1 MMRKLLPA
9 ASAVVLVVVMIACES
24 NRGPLA
30 PTSPSVFPAGGSAT
44 LMPAIADPGLPQE
57 EVTLKA
63 TQPALVTPADTAI
76 VNEPAAVLTVANP
89 QSRFV
94 SAVFFIRFEVWD
106 LSGAPQP
113 VLIHSAIATQ
123 GAGSTDYTLPE
134 AVLQDTTVYA
144 WRARAER
151 NGAVGPWSG
160 VFGFTTV
167 FVRIDPPVPLVP
179 IGGVVVS
186 TLFPIFT
193 VANGAV
199 TGDAGTVLIEVEVSV
214 DPNFNSVVEVARTT
228 MRDRGETNISLRT
241 ALQLDTLYFWRA
253 RGTNEDLPITAVLP
267 NMPPPQAGA
276 LIQTVTEVMSDW
288 SSTETFR
295 TPEMVVTST
304 PPASGGGGNFTP
316 GGSVGAPF
324 TTSGGDPP
332 NLAGVVQQI
341 AAQNPGALS
350 NSCPEEG
357 GNFEL
362 MDRVVEALRA
372 IDGRWAYNCKR
383 GDCNSL
389 SVDVISYY
397 RGSGNPNGS
406 TDVSLIDIIFQVCG
420 EGANPQPTWIDVTDE
435 THEAGAIGRW
445 IYPR

>member
-1 MMRKLLPA
+1 
-9 ASAVVLVVVMIACES
+9 
-24 NRGPLA
+24 
-30 PTSPSVFPAGGSAT
+30 
-44 LMPAIADPGLPQE
+44 
-57 EVTLKA
+57 
-63 TQPALVTPADTAI
+63 
-76 VNEPAAVLTVANP
+76 
-89 QSRFV
+89 
-94 SAVFFIRFEVWD
+94 
-106 LSGAPQP
+106 
-113 VLIHSAIATQ
+113 
-123 GAGSTDYTLPE
+123 
-134 AVLQDTTVYA
+134 
-144 WRARAER
+144 
-151 NGAVGPWSG
+151 
-160 VFGFTTV
+160 
-167 FVRIDPPVPLVP
+167 
-179 IGGVVVS
+179 
-186 TLFPIFT
+186 
-193 VANGAV
+193 
-199 TGDAGTVLIEVEVSV
+199 
-214 DPNFNSVVEVARTT
+214 
-228 MRDRGETNISLRT
+228 
-241 ALQLDTLYFWRA
+241 
-253 RGTNEDLPITAVLP
+253 
-267 NMPPPQAGA
+267 MPPPQAGA